1 MKTYEKEITKE
12 IYDRAVLTNHGIIS
26 ESDMTE
32 IFSQSELSGY
42 GVYFPRAFE
51 SDGKY
56 FVGYKLG
63 DNCD

>member
-1 MKTYEKEITKE
+1 MKACEKEISKE
-12 IYDRAVLTNHGIIS
+12 IYDRAVLTNHGIIP

-32 IFSQSELSGY
+32 IFPQSELSGY

-51 SDGKY
+51 RDGKY

-63 DNCD
+63 DSCD